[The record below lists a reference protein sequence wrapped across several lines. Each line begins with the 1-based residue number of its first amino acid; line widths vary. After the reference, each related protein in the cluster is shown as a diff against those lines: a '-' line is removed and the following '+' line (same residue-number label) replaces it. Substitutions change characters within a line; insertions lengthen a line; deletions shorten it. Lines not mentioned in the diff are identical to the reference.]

1 MAEMKVAAFMPVLNE
16 GGRISRAIRS
26 LRNQTHPVSKLI
38 VVDGGSTDST
48 HEEVRRHAEQASFDI
63 ELEILEG
70 EGVRYSSQYGAKK
83 AADHITEECG
93 EDDGIVLRLE
103 GDSALED
110 HFLDEAVSYL
120 QSDTYTVF
128 GAPVKPHDPRDKRMT
143 KRIFTFLQNA
153 EGLPKGRGMAFRAQ
167 DFYDVD
173 GYRMHEDENIQNSKV
188 DCLEDGIIVS
198 KLRDRGKVAFS
209 HDTYVNSTVPSTTA
223 TSLERW
229 RLAVKIER
237 EMGPTK
243 YFTKIASPLNKL
255 TYASKRIASR
265 VRV

>member
-16 GGRISRAIRS
+16 GRRISRAIRS

-48 HEEVRRHAEQASFDI
+48 HEEVRRHAEQADFDI

-70 EGVRYSSQYGAKK
+70 KGVRYSSQHGAKK
-83 AADHITEECG
+83 AADHITNECC

-110 HFLDEAVSYL
+110 HFLEEAVSYL

-143 KRIFTFLQNA
+143 KRIFMFFQNA

-173 GYRMHEDENIQNSKV
+173 GYRMHKDEDIQDSAV

-198 KLRDRGKVAFS
+198 KLQKIGTVAFS

-223 TSLERW
+223 TSLKRW
-229 RLAVKIER
+229 RLAVTIER
-237 EMGPTK
+237 KMGPTK
-243 YFTKIASPLNKL
+243 YFTKIASPVN
-255 TYASKRIASR
+255 TAVYVGKRLASR
-265 VRV
+265 VKV